1 MLYLNLT
8 VLKWIFS
15 GGNTIY
21 GISNLTQKI
30 FKTPQFTEGF
40 FVVKNSK
47 TNSINL
53 KLWYICCITL
63 FIMKKLLI
71 LIPFL
76 SFSFAIAQKQ
86 SQPKTFPV
94 KIDGTI
100 RNYTGKTIYLHHK
113 WDEKDFTD
121 SAKVI
126 NGKFTFNTKSV
137 DPNMFWFTTTSNIN
151 EQPNYIFFADADPLK
166 ANLVGDSLI
175 YSTVSGGQTQ
185 KDYLQY
191 RFMINDFVSQQQQM
205 QAEYTTASQTGD
217 YTTMNK
223 IKDDFQGLNNK
234 FIDGLKN
241 FIKTHPKSA
250 VSGFIIYNDFNNP
263 NIPMETV
270 IESLSYIDKSIENTK
285 FIKLATKRVD
295 AVKGTMIGNKATN
308 FSQDSPEGKA
318 ISLTDFKGK
327 YVLVDFWAS
336 WCGPCRQENPNV
348 VAAYNRF
355 KDKGFTVLGVS
366 FDSNKDA
373 WLAAIKKD
381 NLTWPHVSDLKGW
394 GNEAGK
400 LYSIT
405 SIPQNLLLDKEG
417 KIVAKN
423 LRGPALD
430 EKLAELIK

>member
-1 MLYLNLT
+1 M
-8 VLKWIFS
+8 
-15 GGNTIY
+15 
-21 GISNLTQKI
+21 
-30 FKTPQFTEGF
+30 
-40 FVVKNSK
+40 
-47 TNSINL
+47 
-53 KLWYICCITL
+53 
-63 FIMKKLLI
+63 MKKILI

-76 SFSFAIAQKQ
+76 TGGFAFAQKQ

-100 RNYTGKTIYLHHK
+100 RNFSGKTIYIHHK
-113 WDEKDFTD
+113 WDEKDYTD
-121 SAKVI
+121 SAKVV
-126 NGKFTFNTKSV
+126 NGKFSLNLKSV
-137 DPNMFWFTTTSNIN
+137 DPNMYWFTDTNNIN
-151 EQPNYIFFADADPLK
+151 EQPNYVFFADAEPLK
-166 ANLVGDSLI
+166 ALLIGDSI
-175 YSTVSGGQTQ
+175 AYSSVTGGQTQ
-185 KDYLQY
+185 KDYIEY
-191 RFMINDFVSQQQQM
+191 RTTISAFVAQQQQM
-205 QAEYTTASQTGD
+205 QADYNTASQTGD
-217 YTTMNK
+217 YNVMNK
-223 IKDDFQGLNNK
+223 IKEDFQGLNNK

-263 NIPMETV
+263 NIPMEIV

-285 FIKLATKRVD
+285 FIKLANKRVD

-308 FSQDSPEGKA
+308 FTQNSPEGKPVN
-318 ISLTDFKGK
+318 LTDFKGK

-348 VAAYNRF
+348 VSAYKRF

-373 WLAAIKKD
+373 WLAAIQKD

-400 LYSIT
+400 IFSIT
-405 SIPQNLLLDKEG
+405 SIPQNLLLDKDG

-423 LRGPALD
+423 LRGAALD